1 MALISDIPTIT
12 ATQASALESVT
23 LFTLD
28 DLLRTERGALV
39 RRLPQITLTEIRGW
53 QAIAELS
60 QLDTITVAEA
70 AALQAAG
77 VSGIDEF
84 SDWDLARLRPILTQR
99 DDEQL
104 LALAKG
110 SVRLRHTGVVNG
122 NVRLRDE
129 TPVEGARVTVAGR
142 DAVTDA
148 RGRFRV
154 IGLPLDNRVAVAGT
168 HPQLGHKLLTAV
180 PVRRAGALVAVTLVL
195 GGRPRAPRR
204 YSQRRGDTLPPLGS
218 SVITTRVESTPPETD
233 DLLVISGRYARGDYR
248 VASEFLDFEDGVFV
262 RRLYRLPAASVP
274 AAAVVSDGLGW
285 RNDAWT
291 IRKHCAKDVARRVRL
306 RAAARRLSG
315 TPGSAAEASA
325 QARAILAAASDR

>member
-84 SDWDLARLRPILTQR
+84 SDWDLARLRPILAQR

-104 LALAKG
+104 LALVTSANIACG
-110 SVRLRHTGVVNG
+110 AHAGDAESILRECSDVSSSCRLV
-122 NVRLRDE
+122 
-129 TPVEGARVTVAGR
+129 
-142 DAVTDA
+142 
-148 RGRFRV
+148 
-154 IGLPLDNRVAVAGT
+154 
-168 HPQLGHKLLTAV
+168 
-180 PVRRAGALVAVTLVL
+180 LVA
-195 GGRPRAPRR
+195 
-204 YSQRRGDTLPPLGS
+204 
-218 SVITTRVESTPPETD
+218 
-233 DLLVISGRYARGDYR
+233 
-248 VASEFLDFEDGVFV
+248 
-262 RRLYRLPAASVP
+262 
-274 AAAVVSDGLGW
+274 
-285 RNDAWT
+285 
-291 IRKHCAKDVARRVRL
+291 
-306 RAAARRLSG
+306 
-315 TPGSAAEASA
+315 
-325 QARAILAAASDR
+325 